1 MISRTALKIKPT
13 KEPALLTERAKIA
26 EYERHLARFAT
37 NKSHTRISFFQIQC
51 VRVAVKLMPRIICI
65 DKSFVSKSR
74 FRVSVVLAIAFME
87 CIEIH
92 RYTK

>member
-37 NKSHTRISFFQIQC
+37 NKSHTRISFSESS
-51 VRVAVKLMPRIICI
+51 AY
-65 DKSFVSKSR
+65 VSQ
-74 FRVSVVLAIAFME
+74 
-87 CIEIH
+87 
-92 RYTK
+92 

>member
-51 VRVAVKLMPRIICI
+51 VRICI